1 MAASGDVKMEEDG
14 SCFTSTFKLGV
25 DVDEEEDEEEEAAAT
40 PPMEAG

>member
-25 DVDEEEDEEEEAAAT
+25 DVDEEEDEEAAI
-40 PPMEAG
+40 PPMDGEA

>member
-25 DVDEEEDEEEEAAAT
+25 DVEEEEEEEAAI
-40 PPMEAG
+40 PPMDGEA

>member
-25 DVDEEEDEEEEAAAT
+25 DVDEEEEEEAAI
-40 PPMEAG
+40 PPMDGEA